1 MIKMITFIQDLRGPA
16 MSDQEWG
23 KYQKETKA
31 HALKISPIFNAV
43 WLDIDQVNTRY
54 THVDFG

>member
-1 MIKMITFIQDLRGPA
+1 

-23 KYQKETKA
+23 KYQKETK
-31 HALKISPIFNAV
+31 SQNGENTNAV

>member
-1 MIKMITFIQDLRGPA
+1 M
-16 MSDQEWG
+16 G
-23 KYQKETKA
+23 KIPKGNK
-31 HALKISPIFNAV
+31 IFNPV